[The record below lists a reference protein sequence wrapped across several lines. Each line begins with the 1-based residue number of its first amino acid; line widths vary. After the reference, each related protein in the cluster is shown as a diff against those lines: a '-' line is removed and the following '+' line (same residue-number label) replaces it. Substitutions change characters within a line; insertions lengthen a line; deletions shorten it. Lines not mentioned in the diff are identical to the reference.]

1 MLGLITREGDLI
13 FIDSIS
19 ISDTDKFIYPFYG
32 TSILVFS
39 NHQSKSIY

>member
-19 ISDTDKFIYPFYG
+19 ISDKFIYPFYG
-32 TSILVFS
+32 TSISVFS
-39 NHQSKSIY
+39 NHHSKSTY